1 MTQGETELYEIFMF
15 SKQRKQSAF
24 DDFSVK
30 NVRVNSQAPNA
41 QKWDSATHRI
51 NHYPADKVRENQL
64 LCPLDRDLSIG
75 LL

>member
-1 MTQGETELYEIFMF
+1 MTQGETELYETFI

-30 NVRVNSQAPNA
+30 NVRVNSQAPKV
-41 QKWDSATHRI
+41 QMWDSAIHQI
-51 NHYPADKVRENQL
+51 NHYPADEHSENQL
-64 LCPLDRDLSIG
+64 LYPLDRDLSSA